1 MPSNR
6 PHRLIIV
13 YRLIMPLLLV
23 LGLLPL
29 FSVSSN
35 TTPALRCR
43 FENAQLPLAG
53 RAQLQLVLTNVQG
66 ATVNDLSITVRH
78 NDGGNRYID
87 PIPQPWFTEGDL
99 LPVSL
104 SESAEAAS
112 VILTVHPDT
121 EENAP
126 LTVNE
131 GVLATTFIQAKN
143 ESGVVE
149 FTLTV
154 NSGVITDTNG
164 TATTLV
170 VSPANCFLAIGSA
183 QLPTATPDA
192 PVSSILSVAPTPTE
206 TATATDTVVAPATVE
221 PAPTQTFTPT
231 FTPTES
237 PTEVPTATLMPTETF
252 TPTPTPVPVVLS
264 TPTPRGGS
272 DAVQSPLATPVLVVP
287 VGSAPSGE
295 SADIAAT
302 LTVEA
307 QTTIIEFSEEI
318 VLEPLPGTAGAVA
331 TTTPRPTQTPGL
343 ERLSPP
349 QLDETETRPGEVET
363 STPQPMPVTPAE
375 SQIEEI
381 ALTPTPELVALNV
394 DGDPQRTE
402 RLHVQVEQPPA
413 GSVTQPRPLYQILS
427 WVAFVGAVV
436 LVFTSWW
443 LRREP

>member
-1 MPSNR
+1 MPSNP

-29 FSVSSN
+29 FSASSN
-35 TTPALRCR
+35 TTPTLRCR
-43 FENAQLPLAG
+43 FDKEQLPLAG

-66 ATVNDLSITVRH
+66 ATVNDLSITVRYT
-78 NDGGNRYID
+78 DSGNPSID
-87 PIPQPWFTEGDL
+87 AIPGPWFSAGDL

-104 SESAEAAS
+104 SESADAAA
-112 VILTVHPDT
+112 VILTVRPEA

-131 GVLATTFIQAKN
+131 GVLATTSVQATN
-143 ESGVVE
+143 ESGLVE

-154 NSGVITDTNG
+154 NSGVITNTNG

-170 VSPANCFLAIGSA
+170 TNPANCFLAVGNA
-183 QLPTATPDA
+183 ELPATPST
-192 PVSSILSVAPTPTE
+192 PVSSILSVNP
-206 TATATDTVVAPATVE
+206 TATATASATVAVAAT
-221 PAPTQTFTPT
+221 PVPTQTFTPT

-237 PTEVPTATLMPTETF
+237 ATVTPTATLTPTETF
-252 TPTPTPVPVVLS
+252 TPTPTPVPLVLS
-264 TPTPRGGS
+264 TPTPRDGF

-287 VGSAPSGE
+287 LESAASGE
-295 SADIAAT
+295 TPDIAAT

-307 QTTIIEFSEEI
+307 QATIIEFGEEI
-318 VLEPLPGTAGAVA
+318 VLEPLLETPGVVV
-331 TTTPRPTQTPGL
+331 TTTPRPTQTPAL

-349 QLDETETRPGEVET
+349 QLDETETQPAEVET
-363 STPQPMPVTPAE
+363 VTPSPAAE
-375 SQIEEI
+375 SQAETPIAEI
-381 ALTPTPELVALNV
+381 TLTPTPALVALSV
-394 DGDPQRTE
+394 DSAAADAE
-402 RLHVQVEQPPA
+402 RLQVQVEQPPA
-413 GSVTQPRPLYQILS
+413 VTVAQPRPFYQILS